1 MAKCVGEIPG
11 TRAELTES
19 TIEPGNAI
27 RDSYQ
32 PISFNETFVKM

>member
-1 MAKCVGEIPG
+1 MGQVRGGIPG
-11 TRAELTES
+11 TRAELAES
-19 TIEPGNAI
+19 TIEQENAI